1 MQIVATLTEPRG
13 QSFGQAGDFSQEEEQ
28 NLLKIQHLSLKLPCE
43 VTRFSSLNLMVE
55 IFFLRMAVLLSF
67 PS

>member
-28 NLLKIQHLSLKLPCE
+28 NLKIQHLSLKLPCE